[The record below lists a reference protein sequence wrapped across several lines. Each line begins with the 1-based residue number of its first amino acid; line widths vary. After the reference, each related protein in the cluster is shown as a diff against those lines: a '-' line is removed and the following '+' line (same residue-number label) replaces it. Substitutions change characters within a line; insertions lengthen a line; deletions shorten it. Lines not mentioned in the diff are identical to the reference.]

1 MSTDKRDGG
10 PCVVVDG
17 IDLGAIEADAERSNE
32 KEAYCCVLSGD
43 DSRLGV
49 VVSVSSDR
57 CYTYTM
63 ELLVRALAGRTELRV
78 RDMERAT
85 RLSKTLKGLGYSIR
99 HEDDGWLSCER
110 VLRRDEVSNECQV
123 LMSIVLASEAEM
135 HGPDGENVKE
145 G

>member
-1 MSTDKRDGG
+1 MSTDKNDGG
-10 PCVVVDG
+10 PDVVIAG
-17 IDLGAIEADAERSNE
+17 IWLGAIEAQAERSNE
-32 KEAYCCVLSGD
+32 KEAYCRVSSGD

-49 VVSVSSDR
+49 IVSVSPDG
-57 CYTYTM
+57 CYTYTI

-110 VLRRDEVSNECQV
+110 TLRRDEVSNECQA
-123 LMSIVLASEAEM
+123 LLSIVLASEAEM
-135 HGPDGENVKE
+135 HEPDGEIAKE